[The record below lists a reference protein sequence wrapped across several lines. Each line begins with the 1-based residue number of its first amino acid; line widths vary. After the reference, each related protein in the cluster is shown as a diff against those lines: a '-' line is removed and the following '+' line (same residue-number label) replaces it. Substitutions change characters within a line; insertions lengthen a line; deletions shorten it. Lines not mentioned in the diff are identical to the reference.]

1 MRTQPLLH
9 ALIAEFAYHGAGES
23 VLHDVD
29 ITAEPGTLT
38 AVLGGSGSGKSTL
51 GRLLAGW
58 LSGANS
64 GLFKGSLHL
73 GAAARTG
80 PGQDPGPLVFS
91 GSPDDPRINPALWSH
106 HVGYVPQDAAALLS
120 TVGSTVAEELAFGLE
135 NRGVPRDRMHRD
147 VAAAAEAA
155 GLSALLERDPATLS
169 GGELRRLA
177 VACSA
182 ITRPGVLVLD
192 EPLASLDEAG
202 AASVRTLVRALVE
215 SGSAV
220 IVLSQAADPLAFEAS
235 RWLVLDGG
243 TVTGRG
249 TPAELAGGPE
259 VLLSGVVLPG
269 PAGYGAGACRAA
281 AVRQPEAVETGVKSG
296 TGTGTGT
303 GTGARTAAP
312 TVLGLEGVTFS
323 FPARRK
329 LKGPDVLHDLDLAVR
344 PGTVLAVTGPNGAG
358 KSTLLRHFNG
368 LLRPDRGSVQVNGT
382 DIGGIP
388 TGKVADQV
396 GLLFQHPRDQL
407 FERTVLREVL
417 FGLDRKFG
425 PKADAKARAALA
437 SVGLG
442 DQLETHPLEL
452 PASAQRLLALATV
465 LAREPDLMALD
476 EPTVGLDR
484 HGLARLCQA
493 MDAAAAG
500 GAAVVIVTHDLAFAR
515 AAADHTLCLSGG
527 RLREA

>member
-9 ALIAEFAYHGAGES
+9 ARIADFAYHGAGAP

-29 ITAEPGTLT
+29 LAAEPGTLT

-64 GLFKGSLHL
+64 GLFKGSLHV
-73 GAAARTG
+73 GAAART
-80 PGQDPGPLVFS
+80 PHERDPGPLVFS

-147 VAAAAEAA
+147 VAAAAEGA

-215 SGSAV
+215 SGTAV

-249 TPAELAGGPE
+249 TPAELAGSPE
-259 VLLSGVVLPG
+259 LLRSGVVPAE
-269 PAGYGAGACRAA
+269 PAGYGAGTCRAD

-296 TGTGTGT
+296 TGTGT
-303 GTGARTAAP
+303 AAP
-312 TVLGLEGVTFS
+312 AVLGLEGVTFS

-329 LKGPDVLHDLDLAVR
+329 TKGPDVLHDLDLAVR
-344 PGTVLAVTGPNGAG
+344 PGTVVAVTGPNGTG

-382 DIGGIP
+382 DISGIP
-388 TGKVADQV
+388 TGKVADHV

-425 PKADAKARAALA
+425 QQADTKARAALA

-442 DQLETHPLEL
+442 EQLETHPHEL

-484 HGLARLCQA
+484 HGLARLCQV
-493 MDAAAAG
+493 MDAAAAR
-500 GAAVVIVTHDLAFAR
+500 GAAVVMVTHDLAFAR
-515 AAADHTLCLSGG
+515 ATADHTLCLSGG

>member
-9 ALIAEFAYHGAGES
+9 ARIAEFAYHGAAAP
-23 VLHDVD
+23 VLHDAD

-73 GAAARTG
+73 GAAARTA
-80 PGQDPGPLVFS
+80 PGRDPGPLVFS

-177 VACSA
+177 VACCA

-215 SGSAV
+215 SGTAV

-249 TPAELAGGPE
+249 TPAELAGGRE
-259 VLLSGVVLPG
+259 LLGSGVVLPG
-269 PAGYGAGACRAA
+269 PAGYGAGVCRSAA
-281 AVRQPEAVETGVKSG
+281 IRQSEAVQTGVSSG
-296 TGTGTGT
+296 TGT
-303 GTGARTAAP
+303 A
-312 TVLGLEGVTFS
+312 VLELDRVTFS

-329 LKGPDVLHDLDLAVR
+329 GKGADVLHELNLAVR
-344 PGTVLAVTGPNGAG
+344 PGTVVAVTGPNGAG

-368 LLRPDRGSVQVNGT
+368 LLRPDRGSVQVSGT
-382 DIGGIP
+382 DISGIP
-388 TGKVADQV
+388 TGKAADQV

-425 PKADAKARAALA
+425 LQTDAKARAALA

-442 DQLETHPLEL
+442 EELETHPHEL

-465 LAREPDLMALD
+465 VAREPDLMALD

-484 HGLARLCQA
+484 HGLARLCQV
-493 MDAAAAG
+493 MDAAVAR
-500 GAAVVIVTHDLAFAR
+500 GAAVVMVTHDLAFAR
-515 AAADHTLCLSGG
+515 ATADHILCLSGG